1 MESNAARCQEQEG
14 GSSLGEASSC
24 VSAVLAGGRE
34 RMDKCVCARVCVCV
48 CVCHVRF
55 SSSVNAEDYFLRDQN
70 WLPGNRPPSIFSCYL
85 VRCVGCGNV
94 EAMLVGGWVVGCAGG
109 GGADGVEAGCSWAW
123 GGVALSQAGDEAVE

>member
-1 MESNAARCQEQEG
+1 MESNVARCQEQEG

-34 RMDKCVCARVCVCV
+34 RMDKCVCMRVCVCV

-85 VRCVGCGNV
+85 ARCVGCGNV
-94 EAMLVGGWVVGCAGG
+94 EAVLVGGRVEEELM
-109 GGADGVEAGCSWAW
+109 GVEAGCSWAG
-123 GGVALSQAGDEAVE
+123 GGVALTQAGDESVE